1 MKTES
6 SKSKRR
12 STLAKRLA
20 YGAAVAML
28 LPVVALAS
36 LEWKPVNMVSQP
48 DVKALA
54 GTWGASYYP
63 LAGPGLFEH
72 TTLVIHKDGTYQ
84 LSGSVH
90 SKGTIEISKNG
101 RYIKAGP
108 FDLWI
113 YRTGKSL
120 KDEVLEGDGNNGNQ
134 VAFGRVPTSM
144 APSAA
149 IG

>member
-1 MKTES
+1 MKTS
-6 SKSKRR
+6 SRKDRSR
-12 STLAKRLA
+12 STRARRFA
-20 YGAAVAML
+20 YAAAFGML

-54 GTWGASYYP
+54 GTWGSSSYP

-72 TTLVIHKDGTYQ
+72 TILVIHKNGTYQ

-113 YRTGKSL
+113 YRTGKAP
-120 KDEVLEGDGNNGNQ
+120 KDQVLEGDGNGHE
-134 VAFGRVPTSM
+134 VAFGRVPTSI
-144 APSAA
+144 APSSA